1 MKGKL
6 SLHYDEG
13 SDYLEI
19 FAGTPSPNHGEEIPD
34 KRGVTIFK
42 DNKTNEV
49 VGIGILG
56 FKKRSVDFNEIEL
69 ELPIDINLSAVEIE

>member
-6 SLHYDEG
+6 SLHYDEK

-19 FAGTPSPNHGEEIPD
+19 FAGTPTPNYGEEVKG
-34 KRGVTIFK
+34 KRGITLFR

-49 VGIGILG
+49 IGIGILG
-56 FKKRSVDFNEIEL
+56 FKKRSQDLKEIEL
-69 ELPIDINLSAVEIE
+69 ELPVELKLFSE

>member
-6 SLHYDEG
+6 SLYYDED

-19 FAGTPSPNHGEEIPD
+19 FAGTPTPNYGEEVPGKKGI
-34 KRGVTIFK
+34 TIFK

-49 VGIGILG
+49 IGIGVLG
-56 FKKRSVDFNEIEL
+56 FKKRSQDLKEIEL
-69 ELPIDINLSAVEIE
+69 ELPIKLGLFSE

>member
-6 SLHYDEG
+6 NLYYDEE

-19 FAGTPSPNHGEEIPD
+19 FAGTIKPNHGEEVPD
-34 KRGVTIFK
+34 NKGITLFK

-49 VGIGILG
+49 IGIGILG
-56 FKKRSVDFNEIEL
+56 FKKRSKDLKEIEL
-69 ELPIDINLSAVEIE
+69 ELPINLGLFSE

>member
-6 SLHYDEG
+6 SLYYDEH

-19 FAGTPSPNHGEEIPD
+19 FAGTPTPNYGEEVPNKKGI
-34 KRGVTIFK
+34 TIFK

-49 VGIGILG
+49 IGIGILG
-56 FKKRSVDFNEIEL
+56 FKKRSHDLKEIEV
-69 ELPIDINLSAVEIE
+69 ELPIKIGLFSE